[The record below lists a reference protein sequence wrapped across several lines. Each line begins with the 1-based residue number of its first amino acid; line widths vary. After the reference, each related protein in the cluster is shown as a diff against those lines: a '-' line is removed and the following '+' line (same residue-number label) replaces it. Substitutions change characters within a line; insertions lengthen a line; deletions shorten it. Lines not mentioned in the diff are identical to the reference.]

1 MIDCLRF
8 KRARLLAHRYALP
21 ALCALAIGLGGCTE
35 AATAFDTRSATAAP
49 GKQATVYS
57 DCKADRENLMR
68 QGRERPFTVVSDE
81 CSCWSTADPHAI
93 ECEDNKEIAARR
105 AVEPSTPLCGTD
117 NGSSTGTSCWVTIP
131 LMVVLSPLLLP
142 LAWAAWM
149 NEH

>member
-1 MIDCLRF
+1 MIVCRSF
-8 KRARLLAHRYALP
+8 KRVRRLLHRYVAP
-21 ALCALAIGLGGCTE
+21 GLCASAIALGGCTE

-68 QGRERPFTVVSDE
+68 QGRERPFTLVSNE
-81 CSCWSTADPHAI
+81 CGCWSTADPQAI

-105 AVEPSTPLCGTD
+105 AVEPSIPLCGTD

-131 LMVVLSPLLLP
+131 LMVVLSPLLIP
-142 LAWAAWM
+142 LAMAAWM
-149 NEH
+149 DD